1 MTHDLVVVTADF
13 WSSGSLEES
22 CVSPIDLDPTPTQR
36 RGVHPIDR
44 GWLVQL
50 DEGVRVQPVAAWTMA
65 PIDHDD
71 LGVGMLKQGVD
82 EPHSECAR
90 TDHEVVGLHV
100 HPRLSHKRS
109 LHAGNYGMSLGDPYW
124 QSNQRHRED
133 SDGPCG
139 LKAQIGPRE
148 PTGWTGWTAQTGLRS
163 GGAGSSPAGGA
174 LRFTWSEVLS
184 RKVPSLGRRVWQ
196 SMPAIRNATSES
208 EREERPRRDTCRSG
222 SYRPGGCTPSSEKAA
237 MNENG
242 TPRRPSTVR
251 RRTPALLWR
260 RSSRTPRRRAR
271 RRRAE
276 SITIS
281 QTLGKWLDRR
291 HHDAPERYP
300 TSNVQGTPLV
310 SPSSN

>member
-1 MTHDLVVVTADF
+1 
-13 WSSGSLEES
+13 
-22 CVSPIDLDPTPTQR
+22 
-36 RGVHPIDR
+36 
-44 GWLVQL
+44 
-50 DEGVRVQPVAAWTMA
+50 
-65 PIDHDD
+65 
-71 LGVGMLKQGVD
+71 
-82 EPHSECAR
+82 
-90 TDHEVVGLHV
+90 
-100 HPRLSHKRS
+100 
-109 LHAGNYGMSLGDPYW
+109 
-124 QSNQRHRED
+124 
-133 SDGPCG
+133 
-139 LKAQIGPRE
+139 
-148 PTGWTGWTAQTGLRS
+148 
-163 GGAGSSPAGGA
+163 
-174 LRFTWSEVLS
+174 
-184 RKVPSLGRRVWQ
+184 
-196 SMPAIRNATSES
+196 MPAIRNAASES

-310 SPSSN
+310 SPSSNLVPHRWRVVEPDRTRCRAGCEDEIEVSARHVGAVWCGSGSPHELKLGGGEALIGRWRRIGDALMPREERWRIRRRLHAGKVARRLGAKRGETVEVRSG